1 MGNPC
6 VLQFMIRISG
16 RQDWDKIPRRRR
28 FTGMA
33 FATAAATGLMAAS
46 EIAMSAAPAAAQW
59 WRQ

>member
-6 VLQFMIRISG
+6 VLQFMIRVSG
-16 RQDWDKIPRRRR
+16 RQDMDKVPGKIR
-28 FTGMA
+28 FTGTA
-33 FATAAATGLMAAS
+33 LATVVTAGLMAAS